1 MLNIGEELNSAIS
14 ASQIIA
20 VVIIDI
26 DFPGDVGGP
35 LRLTEAPRDIIVQG
49 KTYLSNAILKKLTT
63 PQAQSSVDRD
73 NYKITF
79 NDEKHELRERFAVKR
94 IGIPVSIKLV
104 FLREDGTMISEPL
117 DTYKGQTSSM
127 QWKKGELNVSLTGQ
141 LTQLAGKR
149 TRYTTA
155 ESQQDLTGHNNDT
168 CMRFVGDSVADNFL
182 EWGRK

>member
-1 MLNIGEELNSAIS
+1 MLNIGEELEGAIR
-14 ASQIIA
+14 APQIIA

-49 KTYLSNAILKKLTT
+49 KTYLSNTLLKKLTT
-63 PQAQSSVDRD
+63 PQAQASVDRD

-79 NDEKHELRERFAVKR
+79 NDERHELRERFAVKR

-117 DTYKGQTSSM
+117 DTYKGQTSAM
-127 QWKKGELNVSLTGQ
+127 QWKNGELNLSLTGQ

-155 ESQQDLTGHNNDT
+155 ESQTDLNGHSEDT
-168 CMRFVGDSVADNFL
+168 SMRYVGDSTADNYL